1 MEENAIALSDKIS
14 KEITEKFVGLFIS
27 KISEKYN
34 IEKEDIYRVFNDS
47 DPIRKPSVKKKEE
60 KSPFVPTPLILR
72 HYQVGCVENVLD
84 LWEKGIP
91 AVISSDPG
99 SGKTYMGSKLAEIWK
114 ADFVVVLAPKTS
126 LSKWRLVLGH
136 ILPLEKMY
144 ISTYDGWAKCGTRM
158 QIKEKQPFTYR
169 VENTINELR
178 VVDFYPT
185 RKWTDMI
192 ATQRVIMILDEFHK
206 LQKPSQRTMSAAA
219 NSIPLIKEKNS
230 RLLALSWTPCD
241 RLEDIPMHL
250 YLFGMIGT
258 NKLVYYDRSIE
269 LYNIDGLLN
278 VVGLAESFG
287 VDLSEQRHDIEAI
300 QFMNGRS
307 VIRKAN
313 EIAGE
318 IFLTHIRPK
327 IVFTCKPDFVLN
339 QELKPEYVNY
349 FCRVNKQTE
358 QEIFSIVSESFG
370 GNGDHEEI
378 SAIEGNRASMAIL
391 TWIQKNLEK
400 IKIPLYVKV
409 AKEWLEENPTN
420 KVAIMVLYLDT
431 IGYAYSKLEKY
442 GVKIIQGCMNSRER
456 DASISAFQKENSD
469 CRVIIATL
477 PTGGESI
484 DLHDISVGGRFKRM
498 ILIPPTFYCKSMV
511 QAAGRIFRDGVTSS
525 GIIRIVYT
533 INSTVDFDA
542 ENDELNLEKRF
553 YDGVRKKTNTIKRYH
568 ADNQDSILP
577 CSYKMEVSKKVY
589 NGLVG
594 LEKITDYNKIVKKGL

>member
-1 MEENAIALSDKIS
+1 MMDHILSDKIVE
-14 KEITEKFVGLFIS
+14 EITKNFLDLFIS
-27 KISEKYN
+27 KISEKYS
-34 IEKEDIYRVFNDS
+34 IEKEDIYRVFNNEKDL
-47 DPIRKPSVKKKEE
+47 IKKRE
-60 KSPFVPTPLILR
+60 KKDFTPTPLILR
-72 HYQVGCVENVLD
+72 HYQVGCVESVLA
-84 LWEKGIP
+84 LWEQGIP

-99 SGKTYMGSKLAEIWK
+99 SGKTYMATKLAEIWR
-114 ADFVVVLAPKTS
+114 ADFIVVLAPKTS
-126 LSKWRLVLGH
+126 LTKWIMVLGY
-136 ILPLEKMY
+136 ILPPEKFHV
-144 ISTYDGWAKCGTRM
+144 STYDAWAKCGTRM
-158 QIKEKQPFTYR
+158 QIKSKQPFTYR
-169 VENTINELR
+169 VENTINDIR
-178 VVDFYPT
+178 VIDFYPT
-185 RKWTDMI
+185 QKWTEMI
-192 ATQRVIMILDEFHK
+192 ATQRVIMVLDEFHK
-206 LQKPSQRTMSAAA
+206 LQKPSQRTMAAAA

-241 RLEDIPMHL
+241 KLEDIPMHL

-258 NKLVYYDRSIE
+258 NKLVYYDRTIE
-269 LYNIDGLLN
+269 LYNIDGLSN
-278 VVGLAESFG
+278 VASLAESFG
-287 VDLSEQRHDIEAI
+287 VDLSEKRHDIEAI
-300 QFMNGRS
+300 QFMSGRS

-318 IFLTHIRPK
+318 IFLSHIRPSM
-327 IVFTCKPDFVLN
+327 VFTCKPDFVLN

-358 QEIFSIVSESFG
+358 EEIFSIVSESFG

-378 SAIEGNRASMAIL
+378 TAIEGNRASMAIL

-409 AKEWLEENPTN
+409 AKEWLEKDSTN

-431 IGYAYSKLEKY
+431 IGYAYTKLEKY
-442 GVKIIQGCMNSRER
+442 GVKIIQGSMNSRER
-456 DASISAFQKENSD
+456 DVSISAFQKEDSN

-525 GIIRIVYT
+525 GIIRILYT
-533 INSTVDFDA
+533 TSESVKFDV

-577 CSYKMEVSKKVY
+577 CSYKMEVSEKIYK
-589 NGLVG
+589 GLVG